1 MKANKKTATQKLEE
15 TLERWVIEKYQPLIN
30 ENEQLKIK
38 NKQLEQTAYRYR
50 EQASRLQS
58 KNSKLRELLEGKS
71 KTYDML
77 LSKIIYVVY
86 DRDQEGKIV
95 ALGNIQECAEV
106 LDRTPDYLR
115 HCATPKAQKDNH
127 KYKVVKLGKT

>member
-1 MKANKKTATQKLEE
+1 MKDNKKTAAQNLEE
-15 TLERWVIEKYQPLIN
+15 TLKQWVIEKYQPLIN
-30 ENEQLKIK
+30 ENER
-38 NKQLEQTAYRYR
+38 LEI
-50 EQASRLQS
+50 
-58 KNSKLRELLEGKS
+58 KS
-71 KTYDML
+71 KTYDMP

-95 ALGNIQECAEV
+95 SLGTIQECAEV

-115 HCATPKAQKDNH
+115 HCATPKAQKGNH